1 MPEKLAI
8 LAFLSYDLST
18 YMLQRRLFVGIP
30 LSSALASR
38 LAREMSSWPEDIF
51 LKTVKENLHVTL
63 FFLGF
68 IPESMVP
75 EICEK
80 VRRLCETEDS
90 FEIAFSGI
98 RLVASAEDPK
108 MVWLS
113 GEPSEALRDL
123 TTAIKRELSFSVASD
138 PKIYRPH
145 ITLARIKKAAF
156 RKLDPKPDIEKN
168 IHLVEPV
175 ETVVVYESIVE
186 DGERKYSP
194 LESVPLAS
202 C

>member
-1 MPEKLAI
+1 
-8 LAFLSYDLST
+8 
-18 YMLQRRLFVGIP
+18 MLQRRLFVGIP

-38 LAREMSSWPEDIF
+38 LTREMSSWPEEAF

-68 IPESMVP
+68 VPESMVP

-98 RLVASAEDPK
+98 RFLPTIEDPK

-113 GEPSEALRDL
+113 GEPSDALRDL
-123 TTAIKRELSFSVASD
+123 TTAIKRELSFSILSD
-138 PKIYRPH
+138 PKTYRPH
-145 ITLARIKKAAF
+145 ITLARIKKSAF
-156 RKLDPKPDIEKN
+156 QKLDSKPDIEKKL
-168 IHLVEPV
+168 HLVEPV
-175 ETVVVYESIVE
+175 ETIVVYESVVE
-186 DGERKYSP
+186 DGERRYSP

>member
-1 MPEKLAI
+1 
-8 LAFLSYDLST
+8 
-18 YMLQRRLFVGIP
+18 MLQRRLFVGIP

-38 LAREMSSWPEDIF
+38 LAREISSWPEEVF

-68 IPESMVP
+68 IPEAMVP
-75 EICEK
+75 DICEK

-98 RLVASAEDPK
+98 RLVPTVEDPK
-108 MVWLS
+108 MVWLA
-113 GEPSEALRDL
+113 GEPSDALRDL
-123 TTAIKRELSFSVASD
+123 TTAIKRELSFVVPSD

-145 ITLARIKKAAF
+145 ITLARIKKSAF
-156 RKLDPKPDIEKN
+156 RKLDPRPDIEKSV
-168 IHLVEPV
+168 HLVEPV
-175 ETVVVYESIVE
+175 ETVVVYESVIE